1 MLFCIGLGDSSAKER
16 WKREANH
23 MRLSTLLSPCG
34 ILLVNG
40 ECRLLFFFPI
50 FLSLTNPN
58 GQIDMRHHAHVSSLL
73 DPSVGLS
80 AGRIEGN
87 QTIGIVL
94 ATACQKTNYP
104 SLI

>member
-1 MLFCIGLGDSSAKER
+1 MGNVGWF
-16 WKREANH
+16 
-23 MRLSTLLSPCG
+23 
-34 ILLVNG
+34 
-40 ECRLLFFFPI
+40 FFFPI